1 MITIKV
7 YNIRTFNAIDKVCS
21 VLSIGVRL
29 SLPPSFFTLEY
40 DLHIL
45 NVPMSFLTI
54 CGVLCITGPL

>member
-21 VLSIGVRL
+21 LVSIGVRL
-29 SLPPSFFTLEY
+29 SLPPRFFTLEY

-45 NVPMSFLTI
+45 DVLVSFFI
-54 CGVLCITGPL
+54 IYGVLRIKGPL